1 MTPLNLTVDQLL
13 ATEMNLGE
21 DTSRNFTECHRRLYM
36 NLLLTEKYIT
46 LKNFSEAQNRIV
58 QCYDEYKTLKS
69 IGSEYESSKE
79 SSYDFLKIVHLEI
92 RLRDA
97 KCEIGVG
104 LMSNLTHF
112 REAIE
117 NSRGDEDLK
126 QEIIK
131 LQIKNLLEMKRN
143 EDEPY
148 DVTTILSLFD
158 LLPLDKS
165 RALVQIEL
173 FVKNIHHN
181 LPELSFL
188 TQSQVVT
195 VVSICS
201 EADLKR
207 REECLHHVLKASWA
221 MTDVEK
227 EECLT
232 SMLFLSGTDLIK
244 LSRYIV
250 SGSSLQN

>member
-1 MTPLNLTVDQLL
+1 
-13 ATEMNLGE
+13 
-21 DTSRNFTECHRRLYM
+21 M

-126 QEIIK
+126 KEIIK

-143 EDEPY
+143 E

-227 EECLT
+227 EECLI
-232 SMLFLSGTDLIK
+232 SMLFLSGTDLIE